1 MKLDLPVRTPCLPQ
15 NPKQMTPRPLSCLS
29 VSCLSRPRAS
39 SDPHTGLFHS
49 RPRIAAIFSVR
60 RPRWLMDAGLPPLT
74 PRPPGE
80 APRGRPARRHRAA
93 QLRGALS
100 AVPVPLRDACPFAPG
115 QAAPSGGITPHVIRR
130 LSAALL
136 LTLKQEFYLRFSVC
150 PPVPGED
157 KWFVCLFV
165 CLFLP

>member
-15 NPKQMTPRPLSCLS
+15 NPKQMTLRPLSCLS
-29 VSCLSRPRAS
+29 MSCLSRPRAS

-60 RPRWLMDAGLPPLT
+60 RPCWLMDAGLPPLT
-74 PRPPGE
+74 PRPLGE
-80 APRGRPARRHRAA
+80 APRGRPARRHGAA

-100 AVPVPLRDACPFAPG
+100 AVPVPLRDACPFASG

-157 KWFVCLFV
+157 KWFLFV
-165 CLFLP
+165 CLLLS